1 MDSGVLLINKEKGMG
16 STHVVSKVR
25 KYLNTRDV
33 GHCGTLDPLAEGLL
47 IVTVGKALKISK
59 YLEATTK
66 EYITTLT
73 LGKTTKTLD
82 AEGDFIEEKKVNPFT
97 KEDIMTAFSKLKGK
111 IFQTPPLYS
120 AISKNGKRLYDY
132 ARNNEEVSIPP
143 REVEIFDLELLDFNE
158 NTITYRISCSKGTYI
173 RVVNDDLAKLL
184 NNIGYTTFLKRT
196 KVGDFNLDNAYTLS
210 DIETNNFEFLSIKDS
225 LKDFNKYYL
234 NDFEYEI
241 IIHGNIFKKYLK
253 GYQLMIDK
261 NGNEVALYLG
271 DKETNT
277 TKCLRMLQ
285 I

>member
-1 MDSGVLLINKEKGMG
+1 MNSGVLLINKEKGMG

-59 YLEATTK
+59 YLESTTK

-111 IFQTPPLYS
+111 ILQTPPLYS

-143 REVEIFDLELLDFNE
+143 RKVEIFDLELLDFNE
-158 NTITYRISCSKGTYI
+158 TTITYRISCSKGTYI

-210 DIETNNFEFLSIKDS
+210 DIETNNFKFLSIKDS

-271 DKETNT
+271 DEETNT